1 MGIPLSLRGK
11 NPTGGNP
18 TGGILDL
25 RAVKEAGQEL
35 LKIKVTQQRL
45 EICLIAL
52 NGQVIKSLSFV

>member
-1 MGIPLSLRGK
+1 MGIPLSLSGK
-11 NPTGGNP
+11 NL

-25 RAVKEAGQEL
+25 RAVKEAGREL

-45 EICLIAL
+45 EICLTAH